1 MPAGGDYIRRPKW
14 QTEVEVVAKK
24 KKVVSYYFIFRYDTP
39 LEALKRGARGG
50 GVRRFF
56 WNVFFS
62 RGDFSW
68 EGRYSYKPSQDL

>member
-39 LEALKRGARGG
+39 LETLKRGGG
-50 GVRRFF
+50 G
-56 WNVFFS
+56 
-62 RGDFSW
+62 
-68 EGRYSYKPSQDL
+68 